1 MGVAPDA
8 AEVSKIVTPAV
19 ERHPTLPRGDWRLL
33 ELGVL
38 VARQVQIFVGEPGSE
53 GCG

>member
-1 MGVAPDA
+1 MGVARDA

-19 ERHPTLPRGDWRLL
+19 ERHRIYPRGDWRLL

-38 VARQVQIFVGEPGSE
+38 VARQIQIFVGEPGSE
-53 GCG
+53 GRG